1 MVVALKIFIFY
12 FWKIYSMKEILRRSL
27 TGAVYIILLLSAVFL
42 SSDAFDFLFMTF
54 GLACLY
60 EYKKL
65 VSLRGYHIFAAYLA
79 LWWAFIYLVKDQQLV
94 NILMVI
100 TIIVDVYLLINLFTK
115 KPIKLTTLKKF
126 VIGLFYIGGGCIFLT
141 MIPYKNDAF
150 AKLLIMGIFILIWVN
165 DSFAYLVGKSIGRT
179 KLFPSVSPKKTIE
192 GTVGGFIFAL
202 GAAYLIATQEELI
215 SPVQWMILATVIVIA
230 GSLGDLIESKFKRA
244 AGVKDS
250 GAILPGHGGMLDRLD
265 SLVFAAPFAY
275 LTLNIFSYVS

>member
-1 MVVALKIFIFY
+1 
-12 FWKIYSMKEILRRSL
+12 MKEILRRAL
-27 TGAVYIILLLSAVFL
+27 TGAVYIILLLSAIFL

-60 EYKKL
+60 EYKRL
-65 VSLRGYHIFAAYLA
+65 VHLKGYYIFAAYLG
-79 LWWAFIYLVKDQQLV
+79 LWWAFIYLVHDQILI
-94 NILMVI
+94 NILMFI
-100 TIIVDVYLLINLFTK
+100 TLAIDIYLLIYLFTNK
-115 KPIKLTTLKKF
+115 QKSFSTFQKF
-126 VIGLFYIGGGCIFLT
+126 LIGLFYIGGGCIFLT

-165 DSFAYLVGKSIGRT
+165 DSFAYIVGKTMGRT
-179 KLFPSVSPKKTIE
+179 KLYSVVSPKKTIE

-202 GAAYLIATQEELI
+202 GAAYIMATHEQI
-215 SPVQWMILATVIVIA
+215 IGPWQWMILAGVIVVT
-230 GSLGDLIESKFKRA
+230 GSLGDLIESKLKRS

-275 LTLNIFSYVS
+275 LTLNIFTYVS

>member
-1 MVVALKIFIFY
+1 MR
-12 FWKIYSMKEILRRSL
+12 EILRRSL

-42 SSDAFDFLFMTF
+42 NSDAFDFLFMTF

-65 VSLRGYHIFAAYLA
+65 VNLRGYYLFAAYLA
-79 LWWAFIYLVKDQQLV
+79 LWWAFIYLVNDQRLINV
-94 NILMVI
+94 LMLI
-100 TIIVDVYLLINLFTK
+100 TIAIDIYLLFYLFTK
-115 KPIKLTTLKKF
+115 KPRIFSTLQKF

-179 KLFPSVSPKKTIE
+179 KLFSAVSPKKTVE
-192 GTVGGFIFAL
+192 GTLGGFIFAL
-202 GAAYLIATQEELI
+202 AAAYIMGTQEKLI
-215 SPVQWMILATVIVIA
+215 SPWQWMILACVIVVA
-230 GSLGDLIESKFKRA
+230 GSLGDLIESKLKRA

-275 LTLNIFSYVS
+275 LTLNIFTYVS